1 MVKLRSNR
9 AATAGIESKAD
20 GTQSSWGD
28 DNSGS
33 DSGGDDNGA
42 SRTAHATRV
51 ISASSAIN
59 HGVGF
64 GHRESKQQGDD
75 CIFQFCILPN
85 DHARDDLRQPRN
97 GANDVAASEH
107 EMNVQRADFP
117 TRIA

>member
-20 GTQSSWGD
+20 GTQASWGD

-42 SRTAHATRV
+42 SRTAHATCV

-75 CIFQFCILPN
+75 CIFHFSILPN
-85 DHARDDLRQPRN
+85 DLARGVRQPRN

-117 TRIA
+117 TPIA

>member
-28 DNSGS
+28 DN
-33 DSGGDDNGA
+33 GGDDNGGDDNSA
-42 SRTAHATRV
+42 SRTAHATCV

-75 CIFQFCILPN
+75 CIFHFFSSSQTTSREVCDN
-85 DHARDDLRQPRN
+85 
-97 GANDVAASEH
+97 
-107 EMNVQRADFP
+107 RATALMTSP
-117 TRIA
+117 PLNMR